1 MLEQYGVSG
10 SMRDNPPLWSFRD
23 VPSPSS
29 ISISI
34 DGKFAGV
41 GSKSGVV
48 LVNQNGR
55 AVWKNSKARRIN
67 DISISSQTGKL
78 SVASGQKVLYLINK
92 KGETVWHRELQGSA
106 ISTSIS
112 ARGHV
117 IAVGTDPVSY
127 THLTLPTI
135 YSV

>member
-41 GSKSGVV
+41 GSKSGLV

-55 AVWKNSKARRIN
+55 AVWKNNKARRIN

-78 SVASGQKVLYLINK
+78 SVASGQKVIYLINK
-92 KGETVWHRELQGSA
+92 KGLTREDAYEMVQRNAMKVWKEK
-106 ISTSIS
+106 
-112 ARGHV
+112 V
-117 IAVGTDPVSY
+117 DFN
-127 THLTLPTI
+127 TLRK
-135 YSV
+135 

>member
-55 AVWKNSKARRIN
+55 TVWKNSKARRIN

-92 KGETVWHRELQGSA
+92 KGKQYGIENFKVQRFQQVFQLEVMLLQLVQ
-106 ISTSIS
+106 I
-112 ARGHV
+112 
-117 IAVGTDPVSY
+117 
-127 THLTLPTI
+127 
-135 YSV
+135 